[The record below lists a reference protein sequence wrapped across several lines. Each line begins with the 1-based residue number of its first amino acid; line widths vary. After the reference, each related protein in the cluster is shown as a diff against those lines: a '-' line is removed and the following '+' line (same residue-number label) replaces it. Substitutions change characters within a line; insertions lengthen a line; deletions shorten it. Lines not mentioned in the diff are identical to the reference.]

1 MQEHY
6 LVIMEKRE
14 ESKVFDGVWICLGE
28 KLKRG
33 ERESA
38 YIYIY
43 IYIGKIRGLGV
54 FIGHFLLFIFR
65 RPYHRQR
72 PNKGR

>member
-43 IYIGKIRGLGV
+43 IYILAK
-54 FIGHFLLFIFR
+54 
-65 RPYHRQR
+65 
-72 PNKGR
+72 